1 MMENYFRNYR
11 FRIGLDADDVL
22 LPCSIQAVEWA
33 NRDNL
38 LNPPLTIDEIDSWH
52 TKGRGSVIYDYFKQR
67 QFFQAQ
73 KPLPGA
79 QEFVKKLSK
88 KGELF
93 CVTAIE
99 PEFMDIRINQI
110 LKYFPQIKKENIIP
124 AYRKDV
130 INLDF
135 LLDDGA
141 HNILA
146 SNVKYPVLFR
156 RPWNAHMTGI
166 LAVNNY
172 DEFLNLVD
180 CIKDSYVDASISF
193 TRPTVIALVGPSGS
207 GKTEIVN
214 RLLEHSKFSKPM
226 SATTRKR
233 REGEQEEAYHFVSD
247 AEFEDMKKQSLF
259 AETTIYAGN
268 QYGTELLGIN
278 NVLKNGQHCLIPIDI
293 SGAIAL
299 KMQYRTV
306 IIYVKRNKDK
316 LIDVMLQRLMD
327 GSTSKEDT
335 TQRIV
340 SLDDEKKNENICDYV
355 LLNNGTIT
363 ETVSD
368 ILSLLKIKN

>member
-1 MMENYFRNYR
+1 MMGNYFRNYR

-52 TKGRGSVIYDYFKQR
+52 TKGRGAVIYDYFKQR
-67 QFFQAQ
+67 EFFQAQ

-93 CVTAIE
+93 CITAIE

-156 RPWNAHMTGI
+156 RPWNAHMTGV

-172 DEFLNLVD
+172 DEFLNLAD
-180 CIKDSYVDASISF
+180 CIKDSYIDVSINF

-214 RLLEHSKFSKPM
+214 RLLKHPKFSKPI
-226 SATTRKR
+226 SATTRSK
-233 REGEQEEAYHFVSD
+233 REGEPEDAYHFVSA
-247 AEFEDMKKQSLF
+247 AEFEDMKNQSLF

-268 QYGTELLGIN
+268 QYGTELSGIN
-278 NVLKNGQHCLIPIDI
+278 NVLKNGQHCLLPIDI

-316 LIDVMLQRLMD
+316 LIDAMLKRLID

-368 ILSLLKIKN
+368 MLLLLKIKN